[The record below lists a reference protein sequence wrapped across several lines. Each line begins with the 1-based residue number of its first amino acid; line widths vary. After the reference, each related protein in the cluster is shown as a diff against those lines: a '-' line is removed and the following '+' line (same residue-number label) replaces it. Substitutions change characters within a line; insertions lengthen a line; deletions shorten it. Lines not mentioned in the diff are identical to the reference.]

1 VHVSSTAEPNVDW
14 GRQAAVLRE
23 AAMAI
28 AQESDPAELLR
39 LLVRCIANL
48 DGFRVGQAY
57 RATPESGP
65 VWCSAWHS
73 GGSDLER
80 FVQKSRRL
88 GSAGP
93 GSLPAR
99 ALADGEIRILNPPD
113 PFFDE
118 TRRDEALQA
127 GLGAGF
133 AIPIMVRDR
142 AFAVLEFYRSEPMA
156 PGDPIPLVAETLAAH
171 AATALALKTAEIDCE
186 RLEACKE
193 SERCRADVA
202 KDELDAMKSIMTSV
216 HAELPTIKMVQGC
229 VEALR
234 SALQVDAVAAFGVR
248 RGSVVPEQLALSS
261 SRNGLP
267 IPRDCSEIVGSM
279 TLGKAPLPVE
289 RLHRN
294 GQETLQAIYVAPLV
308 VEEERIGALVLF
320 HQHPKQVTPHM
331 LRLVRIAAERIAP
344 RMSRARVIEE
354 AWRDR
359 QELEMLSRKLVT
371 AHESERRAISRD
383 LHDEVGQVI
392 AALKFSLEA
401 SGARSEPVQ
410 TALASLMQQVR
421 NTAQRLRP
429 SVLDDFG
436 LASTLEWHARQFSEQ
451 TGIQV
456 DFRQFGVCGR
466 YHPDIEITLYRVVQE
481 ALTNA
486 VRHAGA
492 ERARVVLRIGWGWIG
507 VRVRDYGTGFDS
519 GRIPSGSTGIA
530 GMKERLRPLRGELI
544 VQSRP
549 GRGTSVTAT
558 VPFNPEARI
567 MNEPITVVLAD
578 DHRIMREALR
588 ALLEGASFQV
598 VGEAGDGLEAVNVAE
613 HAKPNVIV
621 LDVAMPGLGGVDVV
635 KQVVKR
641 APRTRVLV
649 LSMHSN
655 DAYVSG
661 AMKNGAAGYILKDA
675 SADELFH
682 AIREVA
688 EGRRYLSRPLE
699 ESGVA
704 DREVSDS
711 YDTLTMREREVL
723 HLAAEGMTSA
733 QIAERL
739 SISPRTAETHRANS
753 LRKLNIRGQTELV
766 RYAIG
771 RGILPAPV

>member
-1 VHVSSTAEPNVDW
+1 
-14 GRQAAVLRE
+14 
-23 AAMAI
+23 MAI
-28 AQESDPAELLR
+28 AQESDAAELLR
-39 LLVRCIANL
+39 LLVRCIAHL

-57 RATPESGP
+57 RATPDSDP

-73 GGSDLER
+73 GDSDVER
-80 FVQKSRRL
+80 FVQKSRCL

-99 ALADGEIRILNPPD
+99 ALADGEIRVLNPPD
-113 PFFDE
+113 RFLDE
-118 TRRDEALQA
+118 TRRNEALQA
-127 GLGAGF
+127 GLEAGF
-133 AIPIMVRDR
+133 AIPIKVRDR
-142 AFAVLEFYRSEPMA
+142 AFAVLEFYRSEPMS
-156 PGDPIPLVAETLAAH
+156 PGDPIPLVAEALAAH
-171 AATALALKTAEIDCE
+171 VGTALALKTAETECE
-186 RLEACKE
+186 QLEAGKE
-193 SERCRADVA
+193 SERGRAEVV
-202 KDELDAMKSIMTSV
+202 KGELDAMKSIMASV

-234 SALQVDAVAAFGVR
+234 SGLHVDAVAAFGTR

-261 SRNGLP
+261 SRNVLP
-267 IPRDCSEIVGSM
+267 IPGDCSEIVGSM
-279 TLGKAPLPVE
+279 TLGKSPIALE
-289 RLHRN
+289 RLHGN
-294 GQETLQAIYVAPLV
+294 DQKTLQAIFVAPLV

-320 HQHPKQVTPHM
+320 HHHPKQVTPHM
-331 LRLVRIAAERIAP
+331 VRLVRITADRIAP

-392 AALKFSLEA
+392 AALKFSFEA
-401 SGARSEPVQ
+401 SGTRSELVQ

-421 NTAQRLRP
+421 NIAQRLRP

-436 LASTLEWHARQFSEQ
+436 LAPTLEWHARQFSEQ
-451 TGIQV
+451 TGIRV
-456 DFRQFGVCGR
+456 DFRRFGVCGR
-466 YHPDIEITLYRVVQE
+466 YHPDLEIALYRVVQE

-486 VRHAGA
+486 VRHARA
-492 ERARVVLRIGWGWIG
+492 SRARVVLRTGRGWIG

-519 GRIPSGSTGIA
+519 EGIPSGSTGIA
-530 GMKERLRPLRGELI
+530 GMKERLRPLRGELVI
-544 VQSRP
+544 QSRR

-578 DHRIMREALR
+578 DHRIMREALKV
-588 ALLEGASFQV
+588 LLEGASFQV
-598 VGEAGDGLEAVNVAE
+598 VGQAGDGLEAVNVVE
-613 HAKPNVIV
+613 NAKPSVLL
-621 LDVAMPGLGGVDVV
+621 LDVAMPGLGGADVV
-635 KQVVKR
+635 KQVAKR
-641 APRTRVLV
+641 TPRTRVLM
-649 LSMHSN
+649 LSMHAN

-661 AMKNGAAGYILKDA
+661 SMKNGAAGYVLKDA

-704 DREVSDS
+704 DRDLADAYE
-711 YDTLTMREREVL
+711 TLTMREREVL
-723 HLAAEGMTSA
+723 HLAAEGLTSA
-733 QIAERL
+733 QIADRL